1 MGLLERY
8 KGTSSPPFHR
18 PVGCCGSQDTTGRQ
32 ATVKPSDLPRNL
44 PLISHF
50 FFAILRA
57 CVGDYASGMPITS
70 ALGVFACCAEPQIR
84 RTSHHDVVTVIG
96 SLVPITSMKASS
108 LSFSIAPRPAFIEVE
123 TTVGPARARGRPRMR
138 AVPYSDLCVS
148 SRRSRGY
155 EKPKRAFTGP
165 LGSTQHR
172 ELRPAHRKRPSHRET
187 KRASNGM

>member
-1 MGLLERY
+1 MRNTLYLQFILPSSQQQPSQQQPSQQQGYDPIMLVPTVLGWMAVSLE
-8 KGTSSPPFHR
+8 
-18 PVGCCGSQDTTGRQ
+18 GR
-32 ATVKPSDLPRNL
+32 
-44 PLISHF
+44 
-50 FFAILRA
+50 
-57 CVGDYASGMPITS
+57 S
-70 ALGVFACCAEPQIR
+70 AGFPQNKKND
-84 RTSHHDVVTVIG
+84 SVTAIG

-108 LSFSIAPRPAFIEVE
+108 LSLPNAPRSALIDVE
-123 TTVGPARARGRPRMR
+123 TAVGPARARARPPMR

>member
-1 MGLLERY
+1 LAMLVGLMPKSHRESTQKPTNEPEITY
-8 KGTSSPPFHR
+8 FVNCPYSSPA
-18 PVGCCGSQDTTGRQ
+18 DRQ
-32 ATVKPSDLPRNL
+32 WWLM
-44 PLISHF
+44 H
-50 FFAILRA
+50 
-57 CVGDYASGMPITS
+57 GDDM
-70 ALGVFACCAEPQIR
+70 
-84 RTSHHDVVTVIG
+84 HDVVTVIR

>member
-1 MGLLERY
+1 MRSKFAIARRCCTTTPGARTRHPSALQSRPGPVVPPAGGGGRWPY
-8 KGTSSPPFHR
+8 HPPWTPAGKGSKGWVQRATEAALPNSEPRGGKREASE
-18 PVGCCGSQDTTGRQ
+18 RQ
-32 ATVKPSDLPRNL
+32 A
-44 PLISHF
+44 
-50 FFAILRA
+50 
-57 CVGDYASGMPITS
+57 G
-70 ALGVFACCAEPQIR
+70 
-84 RTSHHDVVTVIG
+84 HDVVTAVG

-108 LSFSIAPRPAFIEVE
+108 LSLPNAPRSALIDVE
-123 TTVGPARARGRPRMR
+123 TAVGPARARARPPMR

-155 EKPKRAFTGP
+155 EKPKRAFITGP

>member
-1 MGLLERY
+1 MSAPTVFDCFRFMELAEIGRCRASVSICVPAACEGARS
-8 KGTSSPPFHR
+8 GRRRWSF
-18 PVGCCGSQDTTGRQ
+18 GSICSRCSN
-32 ATVKPSDLPRNL
+32 A
-44 PLISHF
+44 
-50 FFAILRA
+50 
-57 CVGDYASGMPITS
+57 
-70 ALGVFACCAEPQIR
+70 
-84 RTSHHDVVTVIG
+84 IG

>member
-1 MGLLERY
+1 MVSRRRG
-8 KGTSSPPFHR
+8 GPPAHR
-18 PVGCCGSQDTTGRQ
+18 PSGRGPGCGVRQMARSDHRTQPGAPSCGWSEDTHVGCSLETSRLPGGKLLRKNCLVSWAVARS
-32 ATVKPSDLPRNL
+32 PS
-44 PLISHF
+44 
-50 FFAILRA
+50 
-57 CVGDYASGMPITS
+57 
-70 ALGVFACCAEPQIR
+70 
-84 RTSHHDVVTVIG
+84 HDVVTAIG

>member
-1 MGLLERY
+1 MDGAPHRRFACAQP
-8 KGTSSPPFHR
+8 TSPPVAQARAKARTALRVALRSAQTQLLRWTPSITWKQGVSFH
-18 PVGCCGSQDTTGRQ
+18 T
-32 ATVKPSDLPRNL
+32 
-44 PLISHF
+44 
-50 FFAILRA
+50 
-57 CVGDYASGMPITS
+57 
-70 ALGVFACCAEPQIR
+70 
-84 RTSHHDVVTVIG
+84 HDVVTVIR